1 MENKNNFLKTAS
13 LSVLWGVISISLC
26 AAPCLRA
33 DVVVPSGE
41 IMDIHSKVEGIL
53 NVFGTANLHPGAY
66 VVGGIYA
73 YPGAKENEQGSTVN
87 VYGCAPYNSLWVLE
101 AANTQWEGLPPVVTI
116 YGSRFQIGTGA
127 SFAPPKDQLIPGT
140 LNVLDESEKVLFSL
154 WISSDIVIHL
164 KDPGDVD
171 VQDEEEP
178 LKAELLISPKVI
190 RRQSRIPKVLALLR
204 LPEGVTKGD
213 VDGDKPLVL
222 STADCEVAIEASC
235 QKIIQ
240 WRRRRQRV
248 LHVSILAF
256 FDKAKLMED
265 FTDDGEVELQVR
277 GQLKTGQQ
285 FYGSDTIRIIGCRQK
300 PWWHIK
306 GTRRH
311 KNR

>member
-1 MENKNNFLKTAS
+1 MESKNNFLKVGS

-33 DVVVPSGE
+33 DLADVVVPSGE
-41 IMDIHSKVEGIL
+41 IMDIHSKVEAIL

-87 VYGCAPYNSLWVLE
+87 VYGCDPYNSLWVLG
-101 AANTQWEGLPPVVTI
+101 AGDCQYDGLPPVVTV
-116 YGSRFQIGTGA
+116 YGPRFRIEETGEP
-127 SFAPPKDQLIPGT
+127 FAPPKDQAVSGT
-140 LNVLDESEKVLFSL
+140 LYVLSESDEVLFSL
-154 WISSDIVIHL
+154 LIGSDIVIRL
-164 KDPGDVD
+164 RAPGDLE
-171 VQDEEEP
+171 EEEP
-178 LKAELLISPKVI
+178 LKAQLLISPKVI

-213 VDGDKPLVL
+213 VDKDKPLEL
-222 STADCEVAIEASC
+222 FTADCEVVIEASC
-235 QKIIQ
+235 QRIIK
-240 WRRRRQRV
+240 WRRRKA

-256 FDKAKLMED
+256 FDTDELMEA

-285 FYGSDTIRIIGCRQK
+285 FYGSDTSRIIGCRK
-300 PWWHIK
+300 RPWRHVNS
-306 GTRRH
+306 TRRH